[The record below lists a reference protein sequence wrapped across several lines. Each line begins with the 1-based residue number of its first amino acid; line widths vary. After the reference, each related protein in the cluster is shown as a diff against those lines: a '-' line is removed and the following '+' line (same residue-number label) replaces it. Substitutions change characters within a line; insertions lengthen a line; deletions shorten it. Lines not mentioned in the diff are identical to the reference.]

1 MRYKVTEHFDNG
13 AEVVECVDTDN
24 MGVVAAFAAIDS
36 LIKQDQS
43 DRFHTRIPLTT
54 HITIEVIR

>member
-1 MRYKVTEHFDNG
+1 MKYKVTEHFDNG
-13 AEVVECVDTDN
+13 QEVVDCIATDN

-36 LIKQDQS
+36 LIKDPQS
-43 DRFHTRIPLTT
+43 DRFNVRLPQVT